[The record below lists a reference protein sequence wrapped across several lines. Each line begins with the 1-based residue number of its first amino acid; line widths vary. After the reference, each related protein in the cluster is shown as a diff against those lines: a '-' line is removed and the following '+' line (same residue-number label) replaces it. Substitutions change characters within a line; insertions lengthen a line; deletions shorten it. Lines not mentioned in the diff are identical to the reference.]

1 MTTKNW
7 RSAFAIYLQP
17 AVLSIVLLGF
27 ASGLPYVIVFST
39 LSAWLTEAG
48 IERSVIGFF
57 SWIGMT
63 YSIKVFWSMIVDRLS
78 LPLLHRLLGKRRSW
92 MLLAQLGATLGLLGM
107 SVSDPQT
114 QLEQIALLAI
124 WIAFCSATQDVAIDA
139 YRIEVLSA
147 EYQGAMA
154 AAYVAGYRVS
164 LLIGAAGCL
173 YIAEYTNWSTAYLIM
188 AATMLVG
195 ITTILVIKE
204 PDHQISQSAEA
215 LENKIER
222 FLGVEQHA
230 TFWHRLVAGFSDVV
244 LSPFIEF
251 FHRNGTTGLLI
262 LLLIG
267 MYKMSD
273 ITLNVMANPFYL
285 DMGFTKV
292 EIAQVTKV
300 FGFVM
305 AISGAATGGVLVA
318 RFGVLRPLLLG
329 AVAAALTNLLFAMLA
344 MSKPSLIGLATI
356 VSADNFCA
364 GMATSALIA
373 YLSSLT
379 STAYTAT
386 QYALFSSLMTLPA
399 QMVGGFSGV
408 VVENYGY
415 SLFFIYT
422 TVAGLPA
429 MVLVLLLMRSS
440 LYRENS
446 H

>member
-7 RSAFAIYLQP
+7 RSAFAVYLQP

-63 YSIKVFWSMIVDRLS
+63 YSIKVFWSMIVDRLQ

-92 MLLAQLGATLGLLGM
+92 MLLAQLGVTLGLIGM
-107 SVSDPQT
+107 SFSNPQT

-124 WIAFCSATQDVAIDA
+124 WMSFCSATQDVAIDA
-139 YRIEVLSA
+139 YRIEVMSA

-164 LLIGAAGCL
+164 LLVGAAGCL
-173 YIAEYTNWSTAYLIM
+173 YIAEYTSWGTAYLSM
-188 AATMLVG
+188 AGAMLIG
-195 ITTILVIKE
+195 IITILVIKE
-204 PDHQISQSAEA
+204 PDHQANQSADL

-222 FLGVEQHA
+222 FLGVEKHA
-230 TFWHRLVAGFSDVV
+230 TFWQRLVAGFSDIV
-244 LSPFIEF
+244 LSPFVEF
-251 FHRNGTTGLLI
+251 FHRNGTMGLLI

-273 ITLNVMANPFYL
+273 ITLNVMAIPFYL
-285 DMGFTKV
+285 DIGFTKI

-300 FGFVM
+300 LGFVM
-305 AISGAATGGVLVA
+305 AISGAAIGGVLVA
-318 RFGVLRPLLLG
+318 RFGILRPLLLG
-329 AVAAALTNLLFAMLA
+329 SVAAALTNLLYALLA
-344 MSKPSLIGLATI
+344 MSTPSLLWLATI
-356 VSADNFCA
+356 VSVDNFCA
-364 GMATSALIA
+364 GLATSVLIA

-399 QMVGGFSGV
+399 QMVGGLSGV

-415 SLFFIYT
+415 APFFICT
-422 TVAGLPA
+422 TAIGLPA
-429 MVLVLLLMRSS
+429 MILVLLLMRYPPDRRSS
-440 LYRENS
+440 R
-446 H
+446 